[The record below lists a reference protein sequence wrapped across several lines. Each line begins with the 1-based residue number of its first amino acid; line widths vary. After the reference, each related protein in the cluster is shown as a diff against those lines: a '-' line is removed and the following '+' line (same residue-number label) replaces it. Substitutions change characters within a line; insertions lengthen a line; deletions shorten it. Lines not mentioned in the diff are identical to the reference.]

1 MRISD
6 WSSDVCSSDLE
17 RASVPEAESNRAL
30 RRDWGR
36 NRLEPPAPDCCQCS
50 IVENSGGFRVDY
62 ARCTDRSVGC
72 DDEFDQYPSVLTS
85 EERRV
90 GKGCVR
96 TCISR
101 WSADH

>member
-1 MRISD
+1 MELVLFGGYAFSCL
-6 WSSDVCSSDLE
+6 SGKAGG

-50 IVENSGGFRVDY
+50 IVENSGGFRVNY

-72 DDEFDQYPSVLTS
+72 DDEFDQYPSVMAKIGRS
-85 EERRV
+85 SCRERV
-90 GKGCVR
+90 GQYV
-96 TCISR
+96 
-101 WSADH
+101 